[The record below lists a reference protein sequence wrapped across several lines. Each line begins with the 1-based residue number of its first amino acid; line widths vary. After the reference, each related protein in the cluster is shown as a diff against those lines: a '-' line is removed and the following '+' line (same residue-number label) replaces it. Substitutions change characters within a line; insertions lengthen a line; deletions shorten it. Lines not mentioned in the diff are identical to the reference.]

1 MFVGLD
7 ENRKALRDVTD
18 RFIQRHCPLA
28 RVRELG
34 GEADPEY
41 LAQAAELGWFV
52 AEHGRQPWAIEGIL
66 PTFLAVSPVSASN
79 VAISLVGFVVF
90 YSVLAVVDAY
100 LLVKYV
106 RIGPTHAA

>member
-1 MFVGLD
+1 M
-7 ENRKALRDVTD
+7 
-18 RFIQRHCPLA
+18 
-28 RVRELG
+28 
-34 GEADPEY
+34 
-41 LAQAAELGWFV
+41 

-66 PTFLAVSPVSASN
+66 PTFLAVSPVTASN

-106 RIGPTHAA
+106 RIGPAAAGADPEPRHAA